1 MGKWQGLG
9 WVFNT
14 VHFEMFLRDSEGGGE
29 NRWVSESGIWRE
41 GQSWL
46 KDKNLRIRNTDDTT

>member
-9 WVFNT
+9 WILNT
-14 VHFEMFLRDSEGGGE
+14 VKFEMFLRDSEGDGK
-29 NRWVSESGIWRE
+29 NRWVLESGIWRE

-46 KDKNLRIRNTDDTT
+46 ERKT